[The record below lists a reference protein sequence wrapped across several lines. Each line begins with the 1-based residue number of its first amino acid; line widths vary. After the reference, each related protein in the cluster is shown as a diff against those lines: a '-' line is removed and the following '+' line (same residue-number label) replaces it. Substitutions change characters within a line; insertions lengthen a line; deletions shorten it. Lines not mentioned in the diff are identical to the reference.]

1 LGHFYQ
7 RRFVAAAEFTHIP
20 LIWHCILYVIAVT
33 LQSKLFH
40 NPNSFTMKVAA
51 TVAGGLAG
59 TLAVAS
65 IHEALRRVT
74 PNAPRMDILDMEL
87 IRKGLKSINKKV
99 PAADKL
105 QRWAVGGE
113 LLCDTAYYSLAGMG
127 GKKGVWLRGTLL
139 GLVAGVSA
147 VVLPKPLGLP
157 SAPSS
162 KTLGTQLMTIG
173 LYLMG
178 GLVAAA
184 ITQLVDDAQS
194 RNEKKEEGS
203 DSAKAYKDPLWY

>member
-1 LGHFYQ
+1 LGIQ
-7 RRFVAAAEFTHIP
+7 WRIIIAVELIDT
-20 LIWHCILYVIAVT
+20 LVIWHCILCVIDIIH
-33 LQSKLFH
+33 QSKSFN
-40 NPNSFTMKVAA
+40 NPNSFTMKVTAS
-51 TVAGGLAG
+51 VAGGLAG

-65 IHEALRRVT
+65 MHEALRRIT

-99 PAADKL
+99 PAQDSL

-113 LLCDTAYYSLAGMG
+113 LLCDSAYYGLAGVG
-127 GKKGVWLRGTLL
+127 GKKGVWLRGAVL

-157 SAPSS
+157 SAPSN
-162 KTLGTQLMTIG
+162 KTRGTQLMTVG

-184 ITQLVDDAQS
+184 ITQLADDAQS
-194 RNEKKEEGS
+194 KKEKKEKSFEP
-203 DSAKAYKDPLWY
+203 AKPIRQSYSSEW